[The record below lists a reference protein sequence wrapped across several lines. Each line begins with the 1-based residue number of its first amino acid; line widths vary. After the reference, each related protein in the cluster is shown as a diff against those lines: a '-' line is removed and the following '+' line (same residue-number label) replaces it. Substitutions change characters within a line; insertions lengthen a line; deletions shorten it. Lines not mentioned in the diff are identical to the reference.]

1 MLTDS
6 RDIRRRL
13 ERDGFDL
20 ISVRGSHHKYRH
32 PETRRVVILPHP
44 KRDIPIGTVRSL
56 YKQAG
61 WQMD

>member
-6 RDIRRRL
+6 RDIKRRL

>member
-6 RDIRRRL
+6 RDIKRRL

-44 KRDIPIGTVRSL
+44 KRDIPMGTVRSL

>member
-6 RDIRRRL
+6 RDLMRRL
-13 ERDGFDL
+13 ERDGFEL
-20 ISVRGSHHKYRH
+20 VSMRGSHHKYRH

-44 KRDIPIGTVRSL
+44 NRDIPIGTLRSV

-61 WQMD
+61 WTID

>member
-1 MLTDS
+1 MLADS
-6 RDIRRRL
+6 RDIKRRL